1 MAVSF
6 ISGGN
11 REYLQKTTCRKSL
24 KNLMSCREHFSTSV
38 IYVVIG
44 TECTCSCK
52 FNNHTIVNTTIPS
65 MTMTRTYKINSNK
78 VNVLHTF
85 IIMWLKFQNML
96 ITGKSVCTFVDNIH
110 ISLVER
116 FDGQHRICTILKLC
130 FLVFC
135 IIRWNTIY
143 CHQPIPWS
151 TSPWS
156 TINTTIN
163 MCRKFAFQLHILSK
177 NNLFCNLCPYKV
189 YNSIIKICIYLNDND
204 GPLKQSVNK
213 KKPPRSQ
220 GIESNIF
227 LLYDCT
233 TMQVSH

>member
-1 MAVSF
+1 M
-6 ISGGN
+6 
-11 REYLQKTTCRKSL
+11 L
-24 KNLMSCREHFSTSV
+24 CREHLSMSV

-52 FNNHTIVNTTIPS
+52 SNNHTIVTTTAPS
-65 MTMTRTYKINSNK
+65 MTMTRKSKIKSNK

-85 IIMWLKFQNML
+85 IIIWLKFQNTF
-96 ITGKSVCTFVDNIH
+96 IAGKSVCTFVDNIH

-143 CHQPIPWS
+143 CHQRILFS
-151 TSPWS
+151 TSPCS
-156 TINTTIN
+156 TITTTIN
-163 MCRKFAFQLHILSK
+163 VCRKFAFQLHILSK
-177 NNLFCNLCPYKV
+177 NNSFCHSFPYKV

-204 GPLKQSVNK
+204 GLLKQSTKQK
-213 KKPPRSQ
+213 KKPRSQ
-220 GIESNIF
+220 GMEAKKKNN
-227 LLYDCT
+227 LYACT